1 MSINRIAIVSL
12 PVTDPERSRAFFCDV
27 LGFEVRRD
35 NPMGPNQRWVEV
47 APPGANTSLTL
58 VTWFET
64 MPPGSVTGLVLDTA
78 DIEDSHRQ
86 LTERGLDIGAIES
99 APWGRFATF
108 KDPDGNGFVLQ
119 EASQDL

>member
-35 NPMGPNQRWVEV
+35 NPMGPDQRWIEV
-47 APPGANTSLTL
+47 APAGADTSLTL
-58 VTWFET
+58 VTWFEN
-64 MPPGSVTGLVLDTA
+64 MPPGSVSGLVLDTSH
-78 DIEDSHRQ
+78 IEDSRSE
-86 LTERGLDIGAIES
+86 LIARGLEIGDIES

-108 KDPDGNGFVLQ
+108 RDPDGNGFVLQ
-119 EASQDL
+119 EASQVA